1 MNAALLMTLLMISDL
16 PPYFAC
22 YDTYA
27 KENKPFIQARLLLK
41 LNWKRKCIR
50 WLALGAA
57 VDMVAL
63 IAVTL
68 LGIGMPSPFTLK
80 PSMSPAT
87 VLTAH
92 YVGEYAPPE
101 KH

>member
-1 MNAALLMTLLMISDL
+1 MISDL

-68 LGIGMPSPFTLK
+68 LGIGMPSHSTLK

-87 VLTAH
+87 VLTAQ
-92 YVGEYAPPE
+92 YVDEHAPPE

>member
-1 MNAALLMTLLMISDL
+1 MNVMAFSDL
-16 PPYFAC
+16 LLYFARF
-22 YDTYA
+22 DTYA
-27 KENKPFIQARLLLK
+27 VKNKFFIQARQLLK

-57 VDMVAL
+57 VDMVVL

-68 LGIGMPSPFTLK
+68 RGIGMQFLFTLK
-80 PSMSPAT
+80 PGMSPAT

>member
-1 MNAALLMTLLMISDL
+1 M
-16 PPYFAC
+16 
-22 YDTYA
+22 
-27 KENKPFIQARLLLK
+27 K

-68 LGIGMPSPFTLK
+68 LGIDMPSHSILK

-87 VLTAH
+87 VLTAQ
-92 YVGEYAPPE
+92 YVGEHAPPE

>member
-1 MNAALLMTLLMISDL
+1 MNVMAFSDL
-16 PPYFAC
+16 LLYFARF
-22 YDTYA
+22 DTYA
-27 KENKPFIQARLLLK
+27 VKNKSLIQARLLLK

-57 VDMVAL
+57 VDMVVL

-87 VLTAH
+87 VLTAQC
-92 YVGEYAPPE
+92 VDEYAPPE